1 MTQTPEEPIVP
12 EKRPVRR
19 RAISASEAATPRR
32 IVSSARRVAPV
43 SKKIEEKTPV
53 EAVAST
59 PSRKAP
65 TSLTVD
71 KEVHSEKRK
80 QLITI
85 MVLLGIGIAASAGV
99 GFLDKGQ
106 IDVQQTIEAR
116 NERIRNNQADERDM
130 LVSQV
135 EIPVQDTTAQGQV
148 DGGLIGRGTGGKA
161 PEPLAEVATTTATSS
176 ELMALST
183 EQMASSTEPVT
194 EMVIPEIEEGVTE
207 DSSE

>member
-19 RAISASEAATPRR
+19 RAISASDTTAPRR

-43 SKKIEEKTPV
+43 SKKIEEKKPV

-135 EIPVQDTTAQGQV
+135 EIPVQDTTAQGQI
-148 DGGLIGRGTGGKA
+148 DGGLIGRGTGGKV
-161 PEPLAEVATTTATSS
+161 PEPLPEVATTTATSS
-176 ELMALST
+176 ELMASST
-183 EQMASSTEPVT
+183 EQMASSTEQVT

>member
-19 RAISASEAATPRR
+19 RAISVSEAATPRR

-80 QLITI
+80 QFVTI

-176 ELMALST
+176 ELMASST
-183 EQMASSTEPVT
+183 EQMTSSTEPVT

>member
-1 MTQTPEEPIVP
+1 
-12 EKRPVRR
+12 
-19 RAISASEAATPRR
+19 
-32 IVSSARRVAPV
+32 
-43 SKKIEEKTPV
+43 
-53 EAVAST
+53 
-59 PSRKAP
+59 
-65 TSLTVD
+65 
-71 KEVHSEKRK
+71 
-80 QLITI
+80 

-176 ELMALST
+176 ELMASST

-194 EMVIPEIEEGVTE
+194 EMVTPEIEEGVTE